1 MSLSN
6 GEGEKDARS
15 ILNEALRLAGS
26 DPIDGAMLWDTA
38 REFELAL
45 LYVME

>member
-6 GEGEKDARS
+6 GDEETDPRTV
-15 ILNEALRLAGS
+15 LQEALKLAGS
-26 DPIDGAMLWDTA
+26 DPVDGAMIWDTA